1 MRWLAPA
8 KINLHLR
15 VGRRRDDG
23 YHPLCSWMV
32 TIGLFDRL
40 IFKADPATRASVG
53 SSRSAGKDK
62 LWDGGD
68 AAHSTSPDADPRPG
82 ESGGDASGVGVVATG
97 LPLRCDDPTI
107 PTDHRNLVTKAAR
120 AFAAA
125 SGARSLPWSITLL
138 KTIPHGGGLGGG
150 SSDAATALVALNQL
164 CKAGW
169 DVNRLATVGAAV
181 GSDVPFFFSAP
192 SAIIRGRGELV
203 RRSAAPS
210 GKWVTLVLPNF
221 GVSTADCY
229 RRFDELG
236 LGGGDAEVAAE
247 PDFAAWAKLP
257 ADQLAGKLVNDL
269 EKPAFDLQPQL
280 GELRSRIER
289 DTKHIVRMSGSGSS
303 LFSLA
308 DDPAEAQRV
317 ASVVQHNCG
326 VRAIAVQVAPEPAE

>member
-15 VGRRRDDG
+15 VGRRREDG

-40 IFKADPATRASVG
+40 IFKADPATRERAG
-53 SSRSAGKDK
+53 GKDQ
-62 LWDGGD
+62 LWDGGG
-68 AAHSTSPDADPRPG
+68 AAQLAGPDAHPARAQTD
-82 ESGGDASGVGVVATG
+82 GDASGVGVVATG

-120 AFAAA
+120 AFANA
-125 SGARSLPWSITLL
+125 SGVRSLPWSITLL

-150 SSDAATALVALNQL
+150 SSDAASTLVALNQL
-164 CKAGW
+164 CKTGW
-169 DVNRLATVGAAV
+169 DVHRLSQVGAAV
-181 GSDVPFFFSAP
+181 GSDVPFFFFAP
-192 SAIIRGRGELV
+192 SAIIRGRGEQV
-203 RRSAAPS
+203 RRSAAPT

-257 ADQLAGKLVNDL
+257 ADQLAGTLVNDL

-280 GELRSRIER
+280 GELRAKIER

-308 DDPAEAQRV
+308 DDPAEAAEV

-326 VRAIAVQVAPEPAE
+326 VRAIVVQMAPELP